1 MKKLFLS
8 LFALIAMGS
17 SALAGDK
24 PVISVADVQVM
35 PGGTAVASINL
46 LDGKADTYTAMTLY
60 INIPFSAASYVDVNT
75 NIDYEIN
82 PLWKGATASEAKV
95 NVDLLGEKI
104 TATVPF
110 ASANPIPGSSVNDL
124 VKVKI
129 KVKDDASLGSF
140 DITLKECLFEYNLS
154 DKDYADDVTFKVTIT
169 DRVVIDEASTEL
181 PANQSGAN
189 VLVKRTLAKDV
200 WGTICLPFAMTE
212 AQVKNV
218 FGDGVKLAYFNTED
232 GYTYDGSSISVNF
245 ENWDTSWGIQPNYPL
260 IIKPSVDVET
270 FTLDNVDIDA
280 NESNAVQTWQ
290 KKAST
295 PPFLKTDYAKFIGT
309 LKAGATIPA
318 DNLFISDSKFYY
330 SKGTTT
336 IKGFR
341 GYFYLKDFSS
351 TAGAPEIILNVDGET
366 TRIDGL
372 QFVTEDG
379 KFYNLNGVQVENP
392 TKKGVYIQNGKKVVI
407 K

>member
-1 MKKLFLS
+1 MMKKLFLS

-60 INIPFSAASYVDVNT
+60 IDIPITATNYVDVTANV
-75 NIDYEIN
+75 DYEIN

-95 NVDLLGEKI
+95 NVDLLGGKI

-140 DITLKECLFEYNLS
+140 DITLKECLFEYNTS
-154 DKDYADDVTFKVTIT
+154 DKDYADDVTFKVTVT
-169 DRVVIDEASTEL
+169 DRLILDEESTEL
-181 PANQSGAN
+181 PVAQSGVN
-189 VLVKRTLAKDV
+189 VTVKRKLTAGE
-200 WGTICLPFAMTE
+200 WATICLPFDVTKTNRASFFGGTDPQVASVDIVEVDTE
-212 AQVKNV
+212 GKITVKFKSVNGKLSANTPYIV
-218 FGDGVKLAYFNTED
+218 KVSSDVSELNLDGVN
-232 GYTYDGSSISVNF
+232 
-245 ENWDTSWGIQPNYPL
+245 
-260 IIKPSVDVET
+260 
-270 FTLDNVDIDA
+270 IDA
-280 NESNAVQTWQ
+280 DESSPVELENQDGDTAGL
-290 KKAST
+290 
-295 PPFLKTDYAKFIGT
+295 FYGT
-309 LKAGATIPA
+309 LKAGTTIPE
-318 DNLFISDSKFYY
+318 DNLFISGNKFYY
-330 SKGTTT
+330 SKGTTP

-341 GYFYLKDFSS
+341 GYFKINGFTSS
-351 TAGAPEIILNVDGET
+351 SPAPEFVVDGET

>member
-1 MKKLFLS
+1 MMNILFLS
-8 LFALIAMGS
+8 IFALIAMGS
-17 SALAGDK
+17 SALPGDK

-82 PLWKGATASEAKV
+82 SLWKGATASEAKV
-95 NVDLLGEKI
+95 NVDLLGGNI

-140 DITLKECLFEYNLS
+140 DITLKECLFEYNTS
-154 DKDYADDVTFKVTIT
+154 DKDYADDVTFKVTVT
-169 DRVVIDEASTEL
+169 DRLILDEESTEL
-181 PANQSGAN
+181 PVAQSGVN
-189 VLVKRTLAKDV
+189 VTVKRKMTAEK
-200 WGTICLPFAMTE
+200 WATICLPFSMDESQLKA
-212 AQVKNV
+212 A
-218 FGDGVKLAYFNTED
+218 FGNGVQLGNFD
-232 GYTYDGSSISVNF
+232 GYDADGDNFKVNF
-245 ENWDTSWGIQPNYPL
+245 ETVPLSDGLEANQPY
-260 IIKPSVDVET
+260 IIKPSIAVES
-270 FTLDNVDIDA
+270 FNADNVDIEADEENA
-280 NESNAVQTWQ
+280 FVRVGGTKSNPKSLFT
-290 KKAST
+290 
-295 PPFLKTDYAKFIGT
+295 GT
-309 LKAGATIPA
+309 LKAGAVIPA

-351 TAGAPEIILNVDGET
+351 SAGAPEIILNVDGET